1 MKKGLFIIA
10 GAALVLSSCQEDGI
24 RNDINNT
31 VEEAISFET
40 FAQKA
45 VRAENSGAT
54 ATNGLAQ
61 YHDNFAVWGSKYIND
76 EEQTPV
82 VFENQLVKY
91 ASSDG
96 GKWQYSPVRF
106 WDKSANKYDFYA
118 AAPASES
125 WVFDNTTKK
134 FTLSNFSVDNVSLAV
149 GTACSADA
157 VMPNNKDIMIAT
169 DAFANPATDSKTK
182 VHLLFNHILSRMNIA
197 VKKGD
202 VLKDYIVRLDKVMIS
217 EMLKTGSFDES
228 RASGNALASGSVA
241 RWTNTSTKED
251 FGYNE
256 TGDNRLKVAS
266 SDTYVYQGLIIPQ
279 TVDYK
284 SIKLDGTDASGDAY
298 ILIAYTMYTAS
309 GDAEIAV
316 PGGKYEYYYN
326 LADIFIGNGAASGDA
341 VDFCEGWMNTLK
353 ITINPDAIEFIAD
366 AYEWDEKEPVE
377 VDVPDINK

>member
-1 MKKGLFIIA
+1 MKKSLFLIA

-45 VRAENSGAT
+45 VRAENSGAEDK
-54 ATNGLAQ
+54 NGLAQ

-76 EEQTPV
+76 VEQTPV

-96 GKWQYSPVRF
+96 TWQYSPKRF

-134 FTLSNFSVDNVSLAV
+134 FALSNFSVDNVSLAV

-228 RASGNALASGSVA
+228 LASGNALASGSVD
-241 RWTNTSTKED
+241 RWAAATGSEAD
-251 FGYNE
+251 FGYEKSGN
-256 TGDNRLKVAS
+256 DRLKVAS

-279 TVDYK
+279 EVKYK

-309 GDAEIAV
+309 GDAEIEV

-326 LADIFIGNGAASGDA
+326 LADIFNGNGAASGDA
-341 VDFCEGWMNTLK
+341 VKFCEGWMNTLK
-353 ITINPDAIEFIAD
+353 ITINPDAIEFMAD

>member
-45 VRAENSGAT
+45 VRAENSGAEDK
-54 ATNGLAQ
+54 NGLAQ

-91 ASSDG
+91 ASSD

-228 RASGNALASGSVA
+228 LASGNALASGSVD
-241 RWTNTSTKED
+241 RWAVATGSEAD
-251 FGYNE
+251 FGYE
-256 TGDNRLKVAS
+256 KSGDDRLKVAS

-326 LADIFIGNGAASGDA
+326 LADIFNGNGAASGDA

>member
-54 ATNGLAQ
+54 ATHGLAQ

-76 EEQTPV
+76 VEQTPV

-169 DAFANPATDSKTK
+169 DAFANPATDSKTQ

-279 TVDYK
+279 EVGYK

-309 GDAEIAV
+309 GDAEIEV
-316 PGGKYEYYYN
+316 PGGNYEYYYN
-326 LADIFIGNGAASGDA
+326 LADIFNGNGAASGDA

-353 ITINPDAIEFIAD
+353 ITINPDAIDFCAD
-366 AYEWDEKEPVE
+366 VYEWDEKSEK
-377 VDVPDINK
+377 VDVPDINN

>member
-1 MKKGLFIIA
+1 MKKGLFLIA

-45 VRAENSGAT
+45 VRAENSGAEDK
-54 ATNGLAQ
+54 NGLAQ

-82 VFENQLVKY
+82 VFGNQLVKY
-91 ASSDG
+91 ASSD

-125 WVFDNTTKK
+125 WVFNNTTKK

-228 RASGNALASGSVA
+228 LASGNALASGSVA
-241 RWTNTSTKED
+241 RWAAATGSEAD
-251 FGYNE
+251 FGYEKSGN
-256 TGDNRLKVAS
+256 DRLKVAS

-279 TVDYK
+279 EVKYK

-326 LADIFIGNGAASGDA
+326 LADIFNGNGAASGDP